1 MKKLGIILIIFL
13 FISPETPQND
23 YYELVDIATIIH
35 DQELQLEEWVVTL
48 KEKVTLKQV
57 ENHMT
62 TFKKISNVKYTEYKH
77 VSKYVINEDYNDVD
91 INVTYE
97 IIIPKDPHYAP
108 ELVVI
113 MKGTSIMPVALSEYK
128 EILKHVRNQ
137 FFTNNYMLF
146 TCLTASK
153 NGKIAND
160 DFLKKLSNTL
170 DLMYVSTQTDEK
182 NADFNQE
189 IIYGYTPKWK
199 NEMTIENKP
208 LNIQLVI
215 QRHDDEKQK
224 VIIGTPLLITEY

>member
-97 IIIPKDPHYAP
+97 ISIPKDPHYAP